1 MLAMLVSPS
10 RWWWFLG
17 TAWRLA
23 VALQRHLARDVFQ
36 HPRHLTVRQS
46 LKHRPVSSRDGH
58 HHPGIGLTNLQYQ
71 VVGRQ
76 LLAHYFLPMLRTQ
89 RPLKQPPHIAR
100 QKPQTERKQARFGVA
115 KGDIPPRQ
123 RLSRLEEQPL
133 DSPTLAIDF
142 CHPNRRHLLGGQ
154 VRQNVDLPVAIP
166 SRLIQHDSDATDLH
180 NLPLLASQP
189 QALFPDPTRLTAALR
204 LLLAQQFT
212 LEVAVLTHDEGTP
225 ASQDS
230 PEQSQGAEVAVRY
243 PDLTGVDQRVD
254 LMQQSTFLSVAI
266 LAQHY
271 IGDGQVLLVEDH
283 QDQAGQRGGPCSPQL
298 RQAMF
303 GRRQMVAIQEFDP
316 VAGQQRR

>member
-46 LKHRPVSSRDGH
+46 LKHRPVSSSDGH
-58 HHPGIGLTNLQYQ
+58 HHPAIGLTNLQYQ

-89 RPLKQPPHIAR
+89 RPFQQRHRIAR
-100 QKPQTERKQARFGVA
+100 QQTQTERKQGRLGVA
-115 KGDIPPRQ
+115 QRVDLTRQ
-123 RLSRLEEQPL
+123 RLSRLEEQSL

-166 SRLIQHDSDATDLH
+166 SRLIQHNCDATDLH

-204 LLLAQQFT
+204 LSLAQQFT
-212 LEVAVLTHDEGTP
+212 LEVAVLTHDEEAS

-243 PDLTGVDQRVD
+243 PDLILVDQRVD
-254 LMQQSTFLSVAI
+254 LAQQSTFL
-266 LAQHY
+266 
-271 IGDGQVLLVEDH
+271 
-283 QDQAGQRGGPCSPQL
+283 
-298 RQAMF
+298 
-303 GRRQMVAIQEFDP
+303 
-316 VAGQQRR
+316 